1 MSTGEGTDGEN
12 GRANPGFVDP
22 LRADDH
28 GRTSDN
34 YSHGGHGR
42 NQHTVTDWKKIA
54 NENYED
60 FLSRCPAGT
69 YAGNEQ
75 PNSGSQAIEHCDTS
89 LNVCYLQ

>member
-22 LRADDH
+22 LRAHDY
-28 GRTSDN
+28 GGTSDN
-34 YSHGGHGR
+34 YSHGGHGG
-42 NQHTVTDWKKIA
+42 NQHTDWKKFA
-54 NENYED
+54 NEKYED

-69 YAGNEQ
+69 YGGNEQ